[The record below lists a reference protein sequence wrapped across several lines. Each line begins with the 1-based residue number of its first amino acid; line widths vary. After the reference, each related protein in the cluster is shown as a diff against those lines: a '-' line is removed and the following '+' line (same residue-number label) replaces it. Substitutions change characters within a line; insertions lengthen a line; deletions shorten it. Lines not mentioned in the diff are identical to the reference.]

1 MSKEPVPTQEDQ
13 DLNEMLSWAEEW
25 EMLGN
30 RKDTLIKWL
39 RARPQDAPILT
50 KPIIE
55 FLESSPKVKL
65 TKGIIPLRQELIDEI
80 TRIFHTGEFDPFSGV
95 HGTWH
100 ELSYKQK
107 IYEIHKRFPNFS
119 ESNLG
124 KIISENSEK

>member
-1 MSKEPVPTQEDQ
+1 MSNEPVPTQK
-13 DLNEMLSWAEEW
+13 DLDLHEKLSWVEEW

-30 RKDTLIKWL
+30 RKETLIRWL
-39 RARPQDAPILT
+39 RARPQDAPTLIE
-50 KPIIE
+50 PIIE
-55 FLESSPKVKL
+55 FLESSPKIKL
-65 TKGIIPLRQELIDEI
+65 ARGTTPLRQELIDEI
-80 TRIFHTGEFDPFSGV
+80 TRIFHTGEFDPFGGV
-95 HGTWH
+95 HGNWH

>member
-30 RKDTLIKWL
+30 RRDTLIKWL

-50 KPIIE
+50 KLIIE

-65 TKGIIPLRQELIDEI
+65 TKGTIPFRRELNDDI
-80 TRIFHTGEFDPFSGV
+80 TRIFHTGEFDAFSGSQEN
-95 HGTWH
+95 WH
-100 ELSYKQK
+100 ELTYQQK
-107 IYEIHKRFPNFS
+107 IYEIHKRFPNFT
-119 ESNLG
+119 ENNLG
-124 KIISENSEK
+124 KIISENSNK

>member
-1 MSKEPVPTQEDQ
+1 MSREPVPTQDDLE
-13 DLNEMLSWAEEW
+13 LNEMLSWAEEW
-25 EMLGN
+25 ETLGN
-30 RKDTLIKWL
+30 RKETLIKWL
-39 RARPQDAPILT
+39 RARPQDATILIE
-50 KPIIE
+50 PIIE

-65 TKGIIPLRQELIDEI
+65 ARGTTPLRQELVDEI
-80 TRIFHTGEFDPFSGV
+80 TRIFHTGEFDPFSSV
-95 HGTWH
+95 HRNWH

>member
-1 MSKEPVPTQEDQ
+1 MSNEPVPTQK
-13 DLNEMLSWAEEW
+13 DLDLHEMLSWVEEW

-30 RKDTLIKWL
+30 RKETLIRWL
-39 RARPQDAPILT
+39 RARPQDAPTLIE
-50 KPIIE
+50 PIIE

-65 TKGIIPLRQELIDEI
+65 AKGTIPLRQELIDEI

-95 HGTWH
+95 NGNWD

>member
-1 MSKEPVPTQEDQ
+1 MSNEPVPTQK
-13 DLNEMLSWAEEW
+13 DLDLHEKLSWVEEW

-30 RKDTLIKWL
+30 RKETLIRWL
-39 RARPQDAPILT
+39 RARPQDAPTLIE
-50 KPIIE
+50 PIIE

-65 TKGIIPLRQELIDEI
+65 AQGTIPLRQELIDEI

-95 HGTWH
+95 HGNWH

>member
-1 MSKEPVPTQEDQ
+1 MSREPVPTQDDLE
-13 DLNEMLSWAEEW
+13 LNEMLSWAEEW
-25 EMLGN
+25 EALGN
-30 RKDTLIKWL
+30 RKETLIRWL
-39 RARPQDAPILT
+39 RARPQDATILIE
-50 KPIIE
+50 PIIE
-55 FLESSPKVKL
+55 FLESSPKIKL
-65 TKGIIPLRQELIDEI
+65 ARGTTPLRQELIDEI

-95 HGTWH
+95 HGNWR

>member
-65 TKGIIPLRQELIDEI
+65 TNSIIHLRQELIDEI